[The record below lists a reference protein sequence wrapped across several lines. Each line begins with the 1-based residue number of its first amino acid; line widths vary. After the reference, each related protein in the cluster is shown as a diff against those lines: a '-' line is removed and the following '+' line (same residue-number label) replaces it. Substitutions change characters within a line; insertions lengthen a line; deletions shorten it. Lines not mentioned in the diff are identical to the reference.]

1 MAGLTFKVHTEG
13 MNEMLSNI
21 AKAASKVETT
31 IASEVLSDTSPYVPA
46 LTGSLDQRTH
56 VDGNTVVYP
65 GPYARYLYNG
75 KVMVDAATGRGP
87 NRFIG
92 KDGNEMIAFPKGA
105 TLTATERDL
114 VFNNTFHPKA
124 QAHWFEASK
133 AQNLDKWVRKAA
145 RVVGEEIE

>member
-1 MAGLTFKVHTEG
+1 MGELSFKVHTNGIDKITEA
-13 MNEMLSNI
+13 L
-21 AKAASKVETT
+21 AKVATRAET
-31 IASEVLSDTSPYVPA
+31 IMAHQVMKDTSPYVPMRA
-46 LTGSLDQRTH
+46 GSLDQRTH